1 MKERILLLGSKGRL
15 ASFIKKIKPEA
26 IGYDKDEVDISDKEQ
41 ITNLI
46 EKENPSLIINCAA
59 LTDLEYCEDNPEE
72 CWKVNALAV
81 KYITEA
87 AKKINAKLIHFSSNA
102 AVNPVNE
109 YGKAKLASES
119 FVKDKGLV
127 IRTDI
132 YDTKTFLINKLL
144 FTEEKINAYNDIFF
158 NPIYMGTMAELIF
171 KLKDKTG
178 ILNIVT
184 KEKISFYEFV
194 LKICEIFNIDQ
205 SRVIPVKYNENQKV
219 KRQKELYLKPDINIS
234 IDEDLRR
241 FKNDF
246 KR

>member
-1 MKERILLLGSKGRL
+1 MNEKILLLGSKGRL
-15 ASFIKKIKPEA
+15 AYFIKKIHPEA
-26 IGYDKDEVDISDKEQ
+26 ICYDKEVDISDKEQ

-46 EKENPSLIINCAA
+46 EKEKPSLIINCAA
-59 LTDLEYCEDNPEE
+59 LTDLEYCENNPEE

-81 KYITEA
+81 KYIAEV

-102 AVNPVNE
+102 AINPVNE
-109 YGKAKLASES
+109 YGKAKLASENFAKPS
-119 FVKDKGLV
+119 GLV

-132 YDTKTFLINKLL
+132 YDTKTFIINKLL
-144 FTEEKINAYNDIFF
+144 FTDEKLNAYNDAFF

-184 KEKISFYEFV
+184 KEKISFYEFA

-205 SRVIPVKYNENQKV
+205 SRVIPVRYNENQKV

-241 FKNDF
+241 LKDDI

>member
-59 LTDLEYCEDNPEE
+59 LTDLEYCENNLEE

-132 YDTKTFLINKLL
+132 YDTKTFIINKLL
-144 FTEEKINAYNDIFF
+144 FTKEKINAYNDIFF
-158 NPIYMGTMAELIF
+158 NPIYMGTMVELIF

-184 KEKISFYEFV
+184 KEKISFYEFA

-205 SRVIPVKYNENQKV
+205 SRVIPIKYDANQKV